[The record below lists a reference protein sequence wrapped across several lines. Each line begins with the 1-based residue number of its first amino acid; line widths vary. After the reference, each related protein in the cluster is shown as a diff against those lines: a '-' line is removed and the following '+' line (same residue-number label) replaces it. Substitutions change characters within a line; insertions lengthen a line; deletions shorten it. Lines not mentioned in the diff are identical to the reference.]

1 VAGQSKVT
9 NFVVGGVARSILA
22 AVAGVIAEVWND
34 ITGTKRSLFIDT
46 AQGADLDTIGNR
58 RGVPRKGATAGSV
71 VVVFNGPVEQFIPT
85 GTQIRATIGNTI
97 YQTMHDVTIGA
108 KNVALNGLALSTSL
122 SDSVVAESLLAGSQ
136 VKVPA
141 GVMTQLVTPIAGVS
155 ATNPAPSMG
164 GEDAESDDLYADR
177 MKNIMATLNQGTQAF
192 FEATAKEVE
201 PTVLR
206 ALALRDT
213 NTRGVRI
220 VLAKDSGATYS
231 DDALTTIAS
240 GIAAQSR
247 GADIVTCENISFT
260 GISVAYSTYLPS
272 GVAVSDVFRAVAD
285 AIANYL
291 DFRTW
296 AWGQGVA
303 DDSLLAV
310 IKTVA
315 NGGDIDLAT
324 FTVNGALADAS
335 VGSESLPRFVNLS
348 ITDTRTSTTA
358 GNSLTQSYAGQA

>member
-1 VAGQSKVT
+1 
-9 NFVVGGVARSILA
+9 
-22 AVAGVIAEVWND
+22 
-34 ITGTKRSLFIDT
+34 
-46 AQGADLDTIGNR
+46 
-58 RGVPRKGATAGSV
+58 
-71 VVVFNGPVEQFIPT
+71 
-85 GTQIRATIGNTI
+85 
-97 YQTMHDVTIGA
+97 
-108 KNVALNGLALSTSL
+108 
-122 SDSVVAESLLAGSQ
+122 
-136 VKVPA
+136 
-141 GVMTQLVTPIAGVS
+141 
-155 ATNPAPSMG
+155 
-164 GEDAESDDLYADR
+164 

-192 FEATAKEVE
+192 YEATAKEVE

-231 DDALTTIAS
+231 DGTLSTIAT

-260 GISVAYSTYLPS
+260 GITVSYSTYLPS
-272 GVAVSDVFRAVAD
+272 GADPYAIFRAIAD

-296 AWGQGVA
+296 AWGQSVT
-303 DDSLLAV
+303 DDNLLAV
-310 IKTVA
+310 IKGVA
-315 NGGDIDLAT
+315 NTGDIDLTT

-335 VGSESLPRFVNLS
+335 VGSESLPRFVSLT
-348 ITDTRTSTTA
+348 ITDTRTSTTV